1 MRLSRGASLD
11 ERRPCPDHT
20 RHTNPGEKHSFDN
33 LPTSNTTDRHII
45 KDSFTLERKKT
56 HSNDRR
62 EKSKT
67 DRHSFYSE
75 RENGNQLKT
84 IDFIEKLSDS
94 HIKRD
99 RKEVF
104 SDENSGAEALSFY
117 DENGPHTK
125 IVNSFTEH
133 ESNVAMVKNDSSSD
147 RRSFFSENE
156 LANDNRIRRENLKS
170 KFFET
175 DAEADGRSIYG
186 DLEDDSQVR
195 LSDSSCNFF
204 DKGEPQIKVETEPKL
219 QSRRASHFSEC
230 DNRKSFGEAESR
242 RSKGLRQELRS
253 QRSNFSESVDSASS
267 RSQLSSLEPATDFA
281 DKMLKSSRSY
291 LTESDC
297 CRLSTTSSAREASD
311 DSSPGA
317 ITQGSGFDTLDS
329 KYSRKRARKCGH
341 RRQKSLDIGRSSTKQ
356 DLSQSESKSFR
367 DFDLEEDLSK
377 RLDRLE
383 PKSGG
388 FIRHSLK
395 NNLSRYDLNFDSEDE
410 RCFRHSL
417 DMDRS
422 FDLDFLDTSIDDR
435 YGSFERDFDLV

>member
-11 ERRPCPDHT
+11 ERRPCPEHT
-20 RHTNPGEKHSFDN
+20 RHINTGEKHSFDN
-33 LPTSNTTDRHII
+33 LATANSTDRHVLP
-45 KDSFTLERKKT
+45 DSLTLERKKT
-56 HSNDRR
+56 HTMDRR
-62 EKSKT
+62 EKSKA

-75 RENGNQLKT
+75 RENGNQLKS
-84 IDFIEKLSDS
+84 IDFVEKISEA
-94 HIKRD
+94 HVKRE

-104 SDENSGAEALSFY
+104 NNDNPCAEAFY

-125 IVNSFTEH
+125 IGNSFSEH
-133 ESNVAMVKNDSSSD
+133 ESNIGNAKNDAAAE
-147 RRSFFSENE
+147 RRAFFSENE
-156 LANDNRIRRENLKS
+156 IQSDNRTRRENAKS

-175 DAEADGRSIYG
+175 DLESDGRNVYG
-186 DLEDDSQVR
+186 ELDSDSQVR
-195 LSDSSCNFF
+195 LSDS
-204 DKGEPQIKVETEPKL
+204 QIKIENEPKL

-230 DNRKSFGEAESR
+230 DNRKSFGEVEAR

-291 LTESDC
+291 LTEGDC
-297 CRLSTTSSAREASD
+297 CRLSTNSSGREASD

-317 ITQGSGFDTLDS
+317 ITQGSGFETIDS
-329 KYSRKRARKCGH
+329 KYARKRARKCGH
-341 RRQKSLDIGRSSTKQ
+341 RRQKSLDIGRSSTKL
-356 DLSQSESKSFR
+356 DVSQSESKSFR

-377 RLDRLE
+377 RLDRME